1 LTTGKGA
8 VAESGNRPLISVV
21 IPSYCR
27 PAALGRCLAA
37 LAEQDFAPAQF
48 EVIVVDDGSDP
59 PLRDSVSGFGR
70 RLSLTVLRQDNAGPG
85 AARNRGA
92 AAARGS
98 LLAFTDDDCLPESG
112 WLSAL
117 AEKHSENP
125 TDLLGGPLR
134 NHDST
139 NPYAEAAQLIV
150 DSAYCFYS
158 EHPESGRFFASNNM
172 AVPASEFASV
182 GGFDADFRIASEDRD
197 LCDRWLQSGRNLQF
211 ADGAVVRHDPHLH
224 LGGFIRQFFNYGR
237 GAYQFHRARK
247 ARHRNRPVSLVGM
260 RGRFLGIVL
269 RQLARQPVRSRLR
282 IGALLLLWEV
292 SNLSG
297 YLYGAIRRHD
307 DASRSDNS

>member
-1 LTTGKGA
+1 M
-8 VAESGNRPLISVV
+8 

-27 PAALGRCLAA
+27 PAALGRCLTA
-37 LAEQDFAPAQF
+37 LAEQDFAPTQF

-59 PLRDSVSGFGR
+59 PLGDTISGFGR
-70 RLSLTVLRQDNAGPG
+70 RLSLTVLRQENAGPG

-92 AAARGS
+92 SAARGS
-98 LLAFTDDDCLPESG
+98 LLAFTDDDCLPGSG

-117 AEKHSENP
+117 AEKHAENP
-125 TDLLGGPLR
+125 GDLLGGRLR

-139 NPYAEAAQLIV
+139 NLYAEAAQLIV
-150 DSAYCFYS
+150 DSAYCFCA
-158 EHPESGRFFASNNM
+158 EHPETGRFFASNNM

-211 ADGAVVRHDPHLH
+211 AGGAIVSHDPHLH
-224 LGGFIRQFFNYGR
+224 LRGFIRQFFNYGR

-247 ARHRNRPVSLVGM
+247 ARHRTRAVSLIVM

-269 RQLARQPVRSRLR
+269 RQLARHPVRNRLR
-282 IGALLLLWEV
+282 IGALLLLWEL
-292 SNLSG
+292 SNFAG
-297 YLYGAIRRHD
+297 YLYGAIRNGA
-307 DASRSDNS
+307 DAGRRNKA